1 MNKTT
6 TKEDLIL
13 YAYNESDLKDSDRV
27 QRSIDGDP
35 IIQQDFNE
43 IVETMNMMDGS
54 KVQPS
59 DSTIQK
65 ILSFAKEIKE

>member
-43 IVETMNMMDGS
+43 IIETMDALDEGKLN
-54 KVQPS
+54 PS

-65 ILSFAKEIKE
+65 ILNFAREIKE

>member
-35 IIQQDFNE
+35 IIKQDFGE
-43 IVETMNMMDGS
+43 IVETMNMLDEG

-59 DSTIQK
+59 ESTIQN
-65 ILSFAKEIKE
+65 ILNFAKGIKG

>member
-27 QRSIDGDP
+27 QRTIDGDP
-35 IIQQDFNE
+35 LIQQDFNE
-43 IVETMNMMDGS
+43 IVETMGALDDG
-54 KVQPS
+54 KVSPS

-65 ILSFAKEIKE
+65 ILNFAKEIKE

>member
-13 YAYNESDLKDSDRV
+13 YAFNESDLKDSDRV

-35 IIQQDFNE
+35 VIQQDFNE
-43 IVETMNMMDGS
+43 IVETMNILDKG

-59 DSTIQK
+59 DDTIQK
-65 ILSFAKEIKE
+65 ILNFAKDLKD